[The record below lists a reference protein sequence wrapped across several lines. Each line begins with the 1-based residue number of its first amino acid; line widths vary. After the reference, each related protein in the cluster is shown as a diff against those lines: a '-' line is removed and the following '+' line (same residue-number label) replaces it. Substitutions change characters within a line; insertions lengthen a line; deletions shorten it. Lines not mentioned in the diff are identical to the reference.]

1 MLNKNCSKRKMTRKE
16 QRDLDIEI
24 SFMEGVINRDPKYVE
39 AWKVLSENYCRR
51 ALFEQALHADVQ
63 LARLQPDDPAV
74 LYDLACGYA
83 LMQQTE
89 EAITALMKAI
99 SSGFN
104 NFKWLLK
111 DPDLTRVR
119 KDKLFKRVWTKISST
134 QPDAA

>member
-1 MLNKNCSKRKMTRKE
+1 MLNKNCSKRKLTRKE

-24 SFMEGVINRDPKYVE
+24 SFMEGVVQRDAKYVE
-39 AWKVLSENYCRR
+39 AWKALSECYCRR
-51 ALFEQALHADVQ
+51 GFFERGLHADVH

-83 LMQQTE
+83 LLQQTE

-99 SSGFN
+99 AHGFN

-119 KDKLFKRVWTKISST
+119 KDKLFKRVWTKISSAQT
-134 QPDAA
+134 DAA